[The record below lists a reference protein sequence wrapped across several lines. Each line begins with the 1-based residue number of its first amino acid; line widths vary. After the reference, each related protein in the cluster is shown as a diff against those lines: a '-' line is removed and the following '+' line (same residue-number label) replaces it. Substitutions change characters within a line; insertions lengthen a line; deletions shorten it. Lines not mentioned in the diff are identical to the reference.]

1 MDEDRR
7 GAVLLYGLIGL
18 VVVFAAAL
26 IGYGYYKDKI
36 APKHETVL
44 TVANRSFDLRF
55 LERRVSANLKAGLLQ
70 GNSTLEQAVTTSL
83 QGIELEE
90 MTRVLGRA
98 QGIYPTDAEIDNQ
111 IRTQLGLPDGID
123 RNTFAAAYRQELLQ
137 IGLPV
142 SEYREIIAAQVI
154 STKLQQQYQD
164 AVPDQIEQVDAQIIK
179 TADEATA
186 KEAKAKLD
194 AGDKFNVT
202 ASGYSTDDSKT
213 SGGELGWVAKAEL
226 SPKEGDA
233 LFSLPIGQ
241 ISDPI
246 MDRDGWYIVLARDK
260 QVRDVDADHKHTI
273 AQKTFD
279 NAIQD
284 ARAKVGS
291 TNRLTEDQIVQVGR
305 DVLS

>member
-1 MDEDRR
+1 
-7 GAVLLYGLIGL
+7 
-18 VVVFAAAL
+18 
-26 IGYGYYKDKI
+26 
-36 APKHETVL
+36 
-44 TVANRSFDLRF
+44 
-55 LERRVSANLKAGLLQ
+55 VSANLKAGLLQ